1 MAMAA
6 AALTQRT
13 ILIVEDDPS
22 ARATLADVL
31 ADEGYR
37 CVAAADGREAIAW
50 LTGGVEPP
58 CAILLDLMMPG
69 MNGWELHEW
78 LRAQPRLA
86 SVPVVVLSAVRD
98 GAQEA
103 ARMGVAAFIQKPIGL
118 EELLATVERY
128 CGGP

>member
-1 MAMAA
+1 MAA
-6 AALTQRT
+6 ALSLRT
-13 ILIVEDDPS
+13 ILIVEDDPA

-37 CVAAADGREAIAW
+37 CVEAADGREAIAW
-50 LTGGVEPP
+50 LTGGAEPP
-58 CAILLDLMMPG
+58 GAILLDLMMPG

-78 LRAQPRLA
+78 LSTQPRLA
-86 SVPVVVLSAVRD
+86 QVPVVVLSAARD

-118 EELLATVERY
+118 DELLEVVERY
-128 CGGP
+128 CGTS